1 MRTSRDKSLGSRVL
15 GALIYALI
23 DALLIVLLFVYLIPL
38 AIDQLLKAVGG
49 GLEEVTGINLEEAT
63 VGVLPLFIGIYAAA
77 RALRG
82 TIYSAILRGLG
93 SLIAF
98 YLILYFSNA
107 GIIDVRGIS
116 VDGVRLDF
124 YLDLTPL
131 LVIVL
136 LFATLPGVVTPFIE
150 YLIEEESR

>member
-1 MRTSRDKSLGSRVL
+1 MTINGGERLGSRVL
-15 GALIYALI
+15 RALLYALI

-38 AIDQLLKAVGG
+38 AIDQLLRTVGG

-77 RALRG
+77 RALKG

-107 GIIDVRGIS
+107 GIIDVRGVSI
-116 VDGVRLDF
+116 DGMQLDF

-150 YLIEEESR
+150 YLIEEENR